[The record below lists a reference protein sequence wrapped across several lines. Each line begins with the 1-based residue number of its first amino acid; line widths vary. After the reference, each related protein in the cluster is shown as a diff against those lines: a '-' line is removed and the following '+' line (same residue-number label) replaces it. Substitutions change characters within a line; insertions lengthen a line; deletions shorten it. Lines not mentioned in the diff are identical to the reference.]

1 MKIASLVLVLLT
13 GIIFSNKDGL
23 KDLKIGAKMPMPELQ
38 MLDPLN
44 GDEASLSSLMK
55 SNGLLVIFSSNT
67 CPYVIAWENT
77 YSELSALGNE
87 LSIGMAIINS
97 NEAFRDNQDTPESMA
112 QKSIDLGYNAPYL
125 IDQNHVLADAFG
137 ARTTPHVYLFDAKG
151 KLVYKGAI
159 DDRYEGGKKNQP
171 EINWLETAMNQLAKG
186 EKVTPSTTREIGCS
200 IKRVKK

>member
-13 GIIFSNKDGL
+13 GVIFSNKDGL

-44 GDEASLSSLMK
+44 GDEVALNSLMK

-77 YSELSALGNE
+77 YSELSALGSE
-87 LSIGMAIINS
+87 LSIGVAIINS
-97 NEAFRDNQDTPESMA
+97 NEAFRENQDTPESMV
-112 QKSIDLGYNAPYL
+112 QKAIDLGYNAPYL

-137 ARTTPHVYLFDAKG
+137 ARTTPHIYLFDGKA

-171 EINWLETAMNQLAKG
+171 EINWLETAMNQLVKG

>member
-1 MKIASLVLVLLT
+1 MLT
-13 GIIFSNKDGL
+13 GVIFSNKDGL
-23 KDLKIGAKMPMPELQ
+23 KDLKIGAKMPLPEYQ
-38 MLDPLN
+38 MIDPLN
-44 GDEASLSSLMK
+44 GDEVALNSLMK

-77 YSELSALGNE
+77 YSELSALGSE
-87 LSIGMAIINS
+87 LSIGVAIINS
-97 NEAFRDNQDTPESMA
+97 NEAFRENQDTPESMA
-112 QKSIDLGYNAPYL
+112 QKAIDLGYNAPYL

-137 ARTTPHVYLFDAKG
+137 ARTTPHIYLFDGKA

>member
-1 MKIASLVLVLLT
+1 
-13 GIIFSNKDGL
+13 
-23 KDLKIGAKMPMPELQ
+23 
-38 MLDPLN
+38 
-44 GDEASLSSLMK
+44 
-55 SNGLLVIFSSNT
+55 VIFSSNT

-77 YSELSALGNE
+77 YSELSALGSE
-87 LSIGMAIINS
+87 LSIGVAIINS
-97 NEAFRDNQDTPESMA
+97 NEAFRENQDTPESMA
-112 QKSIDLGYNAPYL
+112 QKAIDLGYNAPYL

-137 ARTTPHVYLFDAKG
+137 ARTTPHIYLFDGKA

-171 EINWLETAMNQLAKG
+171 EINWLETAMNQLVKG